1 MIVFVM
7 LERDRADDERN
18 SNWQHRQKANA
29 NRRRRRWQIAPI
41 IIFDVIILRV
51 IFWRRGQRRRPERIK
66 GVNRLR
72 LVKVF
77 VLRWRRQVL
86 IRHRSKIGRR
96 LVSRRDHRKTPARV
110 RDVRASGIAAQI
122 SPIGM
127 RRVGVDRSP
136 PEVRFTQRRK
146 NGAHTRRLS

>member
-29 NRRRRRWQIAPI
+29 NRRRRRRQIAPI

-51 IFWRRGQRRRPERIK
+51 IFWRRGQRRGPERVE

-77 VLRWRRQVL
+77 VWRGRRQVL
-86 IRHRSKIGRR
+86 IGHRLKIGRG
-96 LVSRRDHRKTPARV
+96 LVSCRDHRKTPVRI
-110 RDVRASGIAAQI
+110 RDVRAVWITAQI

-127 RRVGVDRSP
+127 RGVGVD
-136 PEVRFTQRRK
+136 
-146 NGAHTRRLS
+146 

>member
-29 NRRRRRWQIAPI
+29 NRRRRRWQISPI

-86 IRHRSKIGRR
+86 IGHRLKIGRG
-96 LVSRRDHRKTPARV
+96 LVGSRDHRKTPV
-110 RDVRASGIAAQI
+110 CIGDVRAVWITAQI

-127 RRVGVDRSP
+127 RRVGADRSP
-136 PEVRFTQRRK
+136 PEIRFAQSRED
-146 NGAHTRRLS
+146 GAHALRLG

>member
-29 NRRRRRWQIAPI
+29 NRRRRRRQIAPI

-51 IFWRRGQRRRPERIK
+51 IFWRRGQRRRPERVE

-77 VLRWRRQVL
+77 ILRWRRQVL
-86 IRHRSKIGRR
+86 IGHRLKIGRG
-96 LVSRRDHRKTPARV
+96 LVSCRDHRKPSARI
-110 RDVRASGIAAQI
+110 RDVRAVWITAQI

-127 RRVGVDRSP
+127 RRIGADRSP
-136 PEVRFTQRRK
+136 PEIRLAQGRE
-146 NGAHTRRLS
+146 NGAHAPRLG